1 MEKRVEAINM
11 DSYESLDLDRTSSTS
26 NNVERLKRMVK
37 FIVSICVFSLVLAL
51 FFSFFSLFPHS
62 FTVYFSTFLFS
73 LLSHGMERKF
83 MFLICNGI
91 LFLLATSSVLQ
102 DSSPPSSSSSFGY
115 SSFSHSV
122 HHDQFEHDLVAAASD
137 GYDSDESEHQN
148 QEHEEQEE
156 EHEQED
162 EEDDEDEED
171 EGCFTEEVEEEE
183 EEEEEAKRRDLEV
196 VVSTEELNKKIEEFI
211 RKMKEE
217 MRIEAA
223 QTQQLIAV

>member
-1 MEKRVEAINM
+1 
-11 DSYESLDLDRTSSTS
+11 
-26 NNVERLKRMVK
+26 
-37 FIVSICVFSLVLAL
+37 
-51 FFSFFSLFPHS
+51 
-62 FTVYFSTFLFS
+62 
-73 LLSHGMERKF
+73 

-102 DSSPPSSSSSFGY
+102 DSSPSSSSSSFGY
-115 SSFSHSV
+115 YSFSHSV
-122 HHDQFEHDLVAAASD
+122 DHDQFEHDLVADASD
-137 GYDSDESEHQN
+137 GYDSDESEE
-148 QEHEEQEE
+148 QEHEE

-162 EEDDEDEED
+162 EEDDEDDED

-183 EEEEEAKRRDLEV
+183 EEEEEEEGKRRDLEV